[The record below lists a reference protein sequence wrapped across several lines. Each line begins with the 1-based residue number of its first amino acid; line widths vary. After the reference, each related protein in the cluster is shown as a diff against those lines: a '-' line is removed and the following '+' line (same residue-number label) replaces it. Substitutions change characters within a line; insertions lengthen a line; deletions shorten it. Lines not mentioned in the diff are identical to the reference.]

1 MLIRSNLSRINEKPN
16 TKFKKFGN
24 DLKLGEALKQSRDEE
39 RVLVRW
45 PGTDSKLEMP

>member
-16 TKFKKFGN
+16 TKFKKYAN
-24 DLKLGEALKQSRDEE
+24 DPKPEESLKHSPAEE

-45 PGTDSKLEMP
+45 PGTDLKLEMR